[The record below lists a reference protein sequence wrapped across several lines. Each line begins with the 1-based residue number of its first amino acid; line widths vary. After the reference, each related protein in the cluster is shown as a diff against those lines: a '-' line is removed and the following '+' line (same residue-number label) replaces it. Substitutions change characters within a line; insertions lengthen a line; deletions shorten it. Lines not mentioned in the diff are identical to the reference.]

1 MAVACTPGA
10 WAGNHSCLLA
20 FSHMEMKMAKILI
33 VDDSPFTRHL
43 LGLALKTGG
52 HEVVGIA
59 EDGRQAFE
67 QYKNLRPDIVT
78 LDWMMPSKSGEAVL
92 KKIIQFHPYAKA
104 IMITGWANKSIEDR
118 VLQAGAKAF
127 LEKSN
132 VQQDL
137 LKVIDEVLKT

>member
-1 MAVACTPGA
+1 
-10 WAGNHSCLLA
+10 
-20 FSHMEMKMAKILI
+20 MAKILI

-43 LGLALKTGG
+43 LGVIVKMGG
-52 HEVVGIA
+52 HEVVGVA
-59 EDGRQAFE
+59 EDGREAFE
-67 QYKNLRPDIVT
+67 QYKALRPDIVT

-104 IMITGWANKSIEDR
+104 IMITGWANRSIEAR

-132 VQQDL
+132 VQKEL
-137 LKVIDEVLKT
+137 LQVIDRVMEN